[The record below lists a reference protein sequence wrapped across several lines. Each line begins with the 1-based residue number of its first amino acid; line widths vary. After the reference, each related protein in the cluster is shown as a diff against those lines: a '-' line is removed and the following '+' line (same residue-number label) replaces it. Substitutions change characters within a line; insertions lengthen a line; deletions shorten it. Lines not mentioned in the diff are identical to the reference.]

1 MREFIR
7 SRGKITGDKI
17 AGATGIALVAVSL
30 LLVGCS
36 RLDMQDQPKYRP
48 QRPSDFFADG
58 RSERQPVE
66 GTIAR
71 GALDEDTAFYEGKD
85 AAGKD
90 IEAFPIAVDKTVI
103 LRGQQRFD
111 VYCAPCHGRIGNGL
125 GMIVRRGF
133 KQPPSYHIDRLRN
146 APVGHLYD
154 VISNGYGAM
163 LNYASQ
169 VQPRDRWAI
178 VAYIRALQYS
188 ENANI
193 NDLPQEAR
201 SRVPAVGTASSVQ
214 SAAQANEPIAPSDPD
229 FVDFPAKPA
238 TPSGVPGAHGV
249 GAVVTT
255 GAGSQPERQ

>member
-1 MREFIR
+1 MRREMWHR
-7 SRGKITGDKI
+7 LQPVWVLVSITLTL
-17 AGATGIALVAVSL
+17 AGCA
-30 LLVGCS
+30 

-66 GTIAR
+66 GTVAR
-71 GALDEDTAFYEGKD
+71 GAMNEDTAFYAGKD

-90 IEAFPIAVDKTVI
+90 VEDFPIAVDKTVI
-103 LRGQQRFD
+103 LRGQDRYD
-111 VYCAPCHGRIGNGL
+111 IYCSPCHGRVGNGL

-133 KQPPSYHIDRLRN
+133 KQPPSYHIDRLRQ

-163 LNYASQ
+163 LNYAAQ
-169 VQPRDRWAI
+169 VQSRDRWAI

-188 ENANI
+188 ENANV
-193 NDLPQEAR
+193 NDLPAEAR
-201 SRVPAVGTASSVQ
+201 TRVPAIGTAPIP
-214 SAAQANEPIAPSDPD
+214 AQANQPIAPADSD

-238 TPSGVPGAHGV
+238 TPSGVPGAHGA
-249 GAVVTT
+249 GAAHNA
-255 GAGSQPERQ
+255 GEKQPGSQPER

>member
-1 MREFIR
+1 MRRILTTVALAAA
-7 SRGKITGDKI
+7 SL
-17 AGATGIALVAVSL
+17 AGA
-30 LLVGCS
+30 GCS

-58 RSERQPVE
+58 RSERQPLE

-71 GALDEDTAFYEGKD
+71 GALNEDTAFYAGKD

-90 IEAFPIAVDKTVI
+90 IEEFPIAVDKAVI
-103 LRGQQRFD
+103 VRGQQRYD
-111 VYCAPCHGRIGNGL
+111 IYCAPCHGRIGNGL

-133 KQPPSYHIDRLRN
+133 KQPPSYHIDRLRQ

-193 NDLPQEAR
+193 NDLPAEAR
-201 SRVPAVGTASSVQ
+201 SRVPAAGTAPIP
-214 SAAQANEPIAPSDPD
+214 AQANQPITPRDSD
-229 FVDFPAKPA
+229 FADFPHKPA
-238 TPSGVPGAHGV
+238 TPSGVPGAR
-249 GAVVTT
+249 GA
-255 GAGSQPERQ
+255 GAAQTAQPGQPGSQPER

>member
-1 MREFIR
+1 MRGSFR
-7 SRGKITGDKI
+7 PNGKMRLPAALSLRRTNA
-17 AGATGIALVAVSL
+17 AGCGISILLLSL
-30 LLVGCS
+30 ELVGCS

-48 QRPSDFFADG
+48 QRPSEFFADG

-66 GTIAR
+66 GTVAR
-71 GALDEDTAFYEGKD
+71 GTLDEDTAFYEGKD
-85 AAGKD
+85 EAGKD

-103 LRGQQRFD
+103 LRGRQRYD
-111 VYCAPCHGRIGNGL
+111 VYCSPCHGRIGNGL
-125 GMIVRRGF
+125 GMVVRRGF
-133 KQPPSYHIDRLRN
+133 KQPPSYHIDRLRT
-146 APVGHLYD
+146 APVGHFYD

-201 SRVPAVGTASSVQ
+201 ARVPATGVPP
-214 SAAQANEPIAPSDPD
+214 SAAQASEPIAPSDPD
-229 FVDFPAKPA
+229 FVDFPANPA
-238 TPSGVPGAHGV
+238 TPSGVPGAHGA
-249 GAVVTT
+249 GAVP
-255 GAGSQPERQ
+255 GKQPERQ